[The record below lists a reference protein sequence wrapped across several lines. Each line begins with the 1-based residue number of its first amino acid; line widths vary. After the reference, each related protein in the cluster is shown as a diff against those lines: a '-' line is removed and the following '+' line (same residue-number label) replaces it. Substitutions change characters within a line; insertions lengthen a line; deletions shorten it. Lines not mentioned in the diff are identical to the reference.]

1 METFKVQ
8 RELKDQELMRKIRVE
23 HKTEDGLRFDEGG
36 LMSYFNKNHTSI
48 MMYDC
53 KKCSYIGSS
62 LQDAHRHI
70 NKDHKFDFDIR
81 TVGKLIQ
88 GDQTTEAEIEAIF
101 IPALLSADKKHIMKL
116 FCPMCKEIKERED
129 IKTHFME
136 YLKAVQGNNTS
147 KSGREDYNGL
157 SAINTVYKVF
167 KDIKELQVVQPTPN
181 LGRKYQKTQ

>member
-1 METFKVQ
+1 
-8 RELKDQELMRKIRVE
+8 
-23 HKTEDGLRFDEGG
+23 
-36 LMSYFNKNHTSI
+36 
-48 MMYDC
+48 
-53 KKCSYIGSS
+53 
-62 LQDAHRHI
+62 
-70 NKDHKFDFDIR
+70 
-81 TVGKLIQ
+81 
-88 GDQTTEAEIEAIF
+88 
-101 IPALLSADKKHIMKL
+101 MKL

-157 SAINTVYKVF
+157 SAISTVYKVF